1 MTKKTVQAAIA
12 ALLVGGT
19 LMTAPAANALTDEQR
34 VKAKEII
41 DGAVIGDTVLQCSVI
56 IRPAITTSGQKY
68 YEDFVQ
74 IGGAQVD
81 AILGLVNVF
90 TDEWK
95 ADQELKTY
103 TVTKIGIA
111 ARDICKT
118 PTGEPLLTSKPQP
131 KPTPQPAAEP
141 EKKAEDSFSAK
152 LKGLF
157 GSS

>member
-34 VKAKEII
+34 GKAKLAIDTAIGLDTVGQCNGIIGPAVKA
-41 DGAVIGDTVLQCSVI
+41 
-56 IRPAITTSGQKY
+56 SGQKY

-90 TDEWK
+90 NEEWN

-103 TVTKIGIA
+103 TITKIGIA

-118 PTGEPLLTSKPQP
+118 ATDDPLLTSKPQP
-131 KPTPQPAAEP
+131 KPAAES